1 MTRALCFLLICIL
14 IPISPSFAEEILS
27 LADCIALAKKGN
39 LNLIQ
44 SEIAVDKARAEVTRA
59 YSSYYPTVALSSGYR
74 YDGDGAAGSS
84 YSTGVE
90 ARLTLYKGGSVRASA
105 RIANAEARR
114 EEEDYRQTEADVT
127 LAVKEAFYTI
137 LQRQNQ
143 IGLIDEIL
151 ERREEELTLIKL
163 KYDIGRESSP
173 AVKEAEVSL
182 LQARHDGR
190 NAEEELSLSKSELN
204 VLLGRQRSEGISIR
218 NEEEEVA
225 FPSLEAMTKQAKAE
239 RPEIL
244 AEKARREALEGQI
257 AVARSGYL
265 PALSVSSSY
274 GLQGRE
280 LLEQE
285 GGWSVG
291 ASVSMPIFNGFA
303 TSAEVKKAVL
313 SLREQETVIREL
325 EQGIEEEIERAW
337 VNWELAEENLEVSQ
351 KTLEAASEM
360 YELTRLQY
368 EQGSTS
374 YLFLQQ
380 KENALAQAE
389 YGLINARY
397 DLRVARARLEKAW
410 GKKAI

>member
-1 MTRALCFLLICIL
+1 MLTPVSL
-14 IPISPSFAEEILS
+14 SFAEEVLS

-39 LNLIQ
+39 LSLIQ
-44 SEIAVDKARAEVTRA
+44 SEIAIEKARAEVTRA
-59 YSSYYPTVALSSGYR
+59 CSSYYPTIDLSSGYR
-74 YDGDGAAGSS
+74 YEGDGVEGGS

-90 ARLTLYKGGSVRASA
+90 ARLTLYKGGNVRAGA
-105 RIANAEARR
+105 KVANAEARR
-114 EEEDYRQTEADVT
+114 EKENYRLTEADVT

-137 LQRQNQ
+137 LQRENQ

-151 ERREEELTLIKL
+151 ERREEELTLIEL

-173 AVKEAEVSL
+173 AVKEADVSL

-190 NAEEELSLSKSELN
+190 NAEEELSLAKSELN
-204 VLLGRQRSEGISIR
+204 VLLGRERSEDISIR
-218 NEEEEVA
+218 YKEEEA
-225 FPSLEAMTKQAKAE
+225 LFPSLEAVIEQAKTE
-239 RPEIL
+239 RPEML
-244 AEKARREALEGQI
+244 AEEARSEALEAQI

-265 PALSVSSSY
+265 PAVSVSSSY

-291 ASVSMPIFNGFA
+291 ASLSIPIFNGFA

-325 EQGIEEEIERAW
+325 EQEIEEEIERAW
-337 VNWELAEENLEVSQ
+337 VNWELAEENLGVSQ

-368 EQGSTS
+368 EQGSIS

-380 KENALAQAE
+380 KESGLTQAE
-389 YGLINARY
+389 YSLINARY
-397 DLRVARARLEKAW
+397 DVRVARARLEKAW